1 MSTNRAT
8 RQTWRLIWVMA
19 FLSLLCMGAV
29 VVTLRA
35 VAQAPEQTIQDDPT
49 VAPDPQESADN
60 SVSFPIDI

>member
-1 MSTNRAT
+1 
-8 RQTWRLIWVMA
+8 MA
-19 FLSLLCMGAV
+19 FMSLLCMGAV
-29 VVTLRA
+29 IVTLRA